1 MAEAFQKS
9 QAGESRFEPI
19 AIVGAAC
26 RLPGEASS
34 LDGLWNMMKESRTAH
49 AKVPTERW
57 DADAF
62 YHPDPDR
69 KGTLTTTHGFFLQQD
84 IAAFDAPFFSVTPKE
99 ASGMDPAKR
108 LLLEVAYETFEN
120 AGLSLE
126 GVAGTKTGVYVG
138 SMTSD
143 YELLSTRD
151 MLDAP
156 YMAAAGSSEA
166 MTANRVSWFFDLRG
180 PSLTLDTA
188 CSSSLYALHLACQ
201 SLRLKETN
209 MGLVAGVNVILHP
222 NFMNQL
228 TAMHMLSPDG
238 TSHTFDDRAN
248 GYGRGEGIGGI
259 LVKRLSDAIRD
270 GDTIRAVIRGTGTNV
285 DGKTPSVTMP
295 SGEAQ
300 AELILSTYAEAGLP
314 LDDTRYVE
322 LHGTGTP
329 VGDPIELSAIS
340 STFGA
345 HASDE
350 NPVYV
355 SSIKPNIGHTEGCA
369 GLAAVIKAVL
379 CLERGYILPTANV
392 SKINPK
398 LRFAEWNLAL
408 PEKAIP
414 WPTSGLRRISVNS
427 FGFGGANAHV
437 ILDDART
444 YLRTSGLQGNHS
456 TVDKP
461 RDLPPAENY
470 TNGNHTNGSH
480 VNGNYTNG
488 NHTNGVNGVT
498 LEQTKRLFLFSSSDE
513 KGLQRLAN
521 SYRGLCN
528 RNRHVFTKQEAIRY
542 TKNMAYTMAARRS
555 MFDHRSFA
563 IAGSIDELG
572 QQLSDTLPRFKRP
585 SKQQGIGFVYTGQ
598 GAQWAGMG
606 RELLTLPG
614 FANSIL
620 RSYECLKTLKC
631 PFDLLEELNDSESLR
646 IESAEYSQPI
656 CTAVQIGLTDL
667 LTHWGVRPKAV
678 VGHSSGEIAAAY
690 SAGIITHEDAMKV
703 AYLRGVYSGQVSKC
717 GRAGAMLAAGISEDE
732 AQDYLK
738 HVPSG
743 SVVTACINSPKSV
756 TLSGD
761 ADYVVELEKR
771 ISKDGKFA
779 RKLRVTTA
787 YHSPHMKAVAES
799 CLEAM
804 ATASVSEPKAT
815 QIQMFSS
822 VTGQLISHY
831 EVDKSYWVRNMC
843 QPVRFSQAVS
853 SLLTHAS
860 GRKSAPSVRWNSLV
874 EIGPHSALKAPL
886 TQIMDATSNKLSKEL
901 PYASM
906 LVRGTD
912 AVVSSLRAAGVLWA
926 LGNKLD
932 ISRVNQESDGEDK
945 LHVLTDLPSY
955 PWNHERQYW
964 HETSGTKDNRL
975 RSCQRTDLLGI
986 PVESQIS
993 FEPQWRNFLRISENP
1008 WLLDHK
1014 ITGTTL
1020 YPGAGMLIMVI
1031 EAIPKL
1037 LSEDANIR
1045 GIEFHD
1051 VHFERGLVIPDEVA
1065 AETLLSIQTPND
1077 RLNNYSFAVY
1087 SRTSD
1092 MAWTKHCFGHFKVL
1106 LHKESSTIQD
1116 LSGEEW
1122 NVHTEAYEALKKLPS
1137 KPVDIKKLYH
1147 QLQSVGME
1155 YGPTFQNLETL
1166 FIPSKPMSCYGT
1178 ITIPDTKASMP
1189 HEFEYPHLI
1198 HPATLDAI
1206 FHLIVV
1212 SVSNGAVMTEA
1223 AVPYRLKKLFI
1234 STRLPN
1240 TPGAAFSG
1248 YSTAENTNE
1257 GKLVAD
1263 LVVSDQSWNDP
1274 KIIVQGLEMKQVTS
1288 GTLASTSDLSPQ
1300 ATIAKRCT
1308 KILWKPDPEFMLK
1321 SAPRNLEN
1329 GGYQIKSL
1337 HDWLDIE
1344 CHRAADL
1351 RVLILGSTLGKEVI
1365 HPLKS
1370 FLTGKGIYRGLAHCT
1385 VTDASDGAL
1394 ESWKSS
1400 IADTGVDVTYKVW
1413 DHNESDGASFG
1424 KGQFNLIIAG
1434 SQNRHKVA
1442 PEFLATTLKSVVRRP
1457 GRLLVL
1463 RSKHSEQTQLNG
1475 NGNGVGFTD
1484 FSVHHIDMQ
1493 DETLDV
1499 VSFPQVC
1506 AAKPSE
1512 IYLLQPLGPQSVDF
1526 ATFEQN
1532 IRKQLYDNGFSVR
1545 TTTIQESSSMKGK
1558 SILSLLDVKGSLLGE
1573 WDEEQFAQFQDLI
1586 SSAAHMFWIS
1596 RGSHALNPVE
1606 TSLNAGAVPG
1616 LLRVL
1621 RNEYPQVSIAHLDL
1635 APTSSLAEMSTA
1647 ELVIDVFTSSLEA
1660 NDEGADLEWA
1670 EVEGQVLLPRVV
1682 EYAQLDEEIA
1692 LTAGLAPPEFRPL
1705 VAAGRVCLPQ
1715 VDSTKSPE
1723 IWREDFESDNDIGP
1737 GEIEIE
1743 VTHISLDADMSLSD
1757 PSLGK
1762 FASGTVT
1769 KVGISTKDF
1778 SIGDNVICL
1787 GDSMCRSRVRRHC
1800 SLCMKIPSNVPV
1812 EGAAIT
1818 VWLFM
1823 MGFHVLRNLL
1833 DIQRG
1838 ETVFIQNGATS
1849 LGQALLSV
1857 SRYFSTNIFTT
1868 VETQEEKRDL
1878 IERFGIDEH
1887 AILDSSCD
1895 TLAPYILRHTN
1906 GRGIDAAITYG
1917 SDSTLDIDTL
1927 GPSLGG
1933 FARLAIILNKG
1944 ESVRTLTLLGTPN
1957 ISVYTFD
1964 PLQILNH
1971 RTQLVSRLLSDV
1983 SEIVKKSATV
1993 EVYPRTEFS
2002 VAEIPEA
2009 LDWARG
2015 AQNKGIVAI
2024 HFAGNAAIPMMPEK
2038 PPKLQLD
2045 SHATYVLAGGLGSL
2059 GLRIANL
2066 MVQGGAKHLVF
2077 LSRSGGTRLG
2087 GELEK
2092 LRESG
2097 CEVDLLKC
2105 DVTSLPD
2112 VERAAEGIRKQG
2124 KKIKGVIQCAMVLQ
2138 DSLFARMSHAQWTTT
2153 FNPKV
2158 RGTWN
2163 LHIALPKEL
2172 DFFIMLSSV
2181 VAVIGN
2187 VSQANYAAGNT
2198 YMDAFA
2204 HYRRSLGLSA
2214 VSINAGLVSDSDHI
2228 IAGTEME
2235 DYLDRFTHM
2244 AAVSTTLEELDIGI
2258 TAALRGSTADG
2269 GSLPPQ
2275 FVFGMNDELRRE
2287 GPVVDQWTRDAK
2299 FNHRVASKTD
2309 ETEGQIDAGQ
2319 NVGELLKST
2328 ASIHDAAQVVQD
2340 TLKRLLAPG
2349 LGVQTTDINAER
2361 PLYDMGVDSF
2371 KAVEIRNQV
2380 FRELKSDISV
2390 FEILSPSSLSHLSD
2404 VIASRSSLVPV
2415 EVRANGS

>member
-1 MAEAFQKS
+1 MAEKFQKS
-9 QAGESRFEPI
+9 HAGDSQFEPI

-49 AKVPTERW
+49 ARVPAERW

-69 KGTLTTTHGFFLQQD
+69 KGTLTTTHGFFLEQD

-143 YELLSTRD
+143 YELLSTHD

-300 AELILSTYAEAGLP
+300 AALILSTYAEAGLP
-314 LDDTRYVE
+314 LVDTRYVE
-322 LHGTGTP
+322 MHGTGTP

-345 HASDE
+345 HASAE

-379 CLERGYILPTANV
+379 CLEKGYMLPTANV
-392 SKINPK
+392 AEINPK

-437 ILDDART
+437 ILDDA
-444 YLRTSGLQGNHS
+444 LSFLHANGLQGNHS
-456 TVDKP
+456 TVEKP
-461 RDLPPAENY
+461 RDLPSGNY
-470 TNGNHTNGSH
+470 TNGSQANGVHTNG
-480 VNGNYTNG
+480 NG
-488 NHTNGVNGVT
+488 NHTNGVNGMA
-498 LEQTKRLFLFSSSDE
+498 LDQTKRLFLFSSSDE

-521 SYRGLCN
+521 SYHGLCA
-528 RNRHVFTKQEAIRY
+528 RIRGVLTKREAIRHMED
-542 TKNMAYTMAARRS
+542 MAYTLAARRS

-563 IAGSIDELG
+563 IAGSIDELS
-572 QQLSDTLPRFKRP
+572 QQLSDTPPRFKRP
-585 SKQQGIGFVYTGQ
+585 SKQHGIGFVYTGQ

-606 RELLTLPG
+606 RELLSLPV
-614 FANSIL
+614 FAKSIL
-620 RSYECLKTLKC
+620 RSYECLKTLDC
-631 PFDLLEELNDSESLR
+631 PFDLLEELNDTESTR

-656 CTAVQIGLTDL
+656 CTAVQIGLTDV

-690 SAGIITHEDAMKV
+690 SAGIITHEDAIKV
-703 AYLRGVYSGQVSKC
+703 AYLRGVYSGQVARS

-738 HVPSG
+738 QVPSG

-761 ADYVVELEKR
+761 ADYVVELEKH
-771 ISKDGKFA
+771 ISQDGKFA
-779 RKLRVTTA
+779 RKLRVKTA
-787 YHSPHMKAVAES
+787 YHSPHLKAVAES

-804 ATASVSEPKAT
+804 ATAKVSEPMAT
-815 QIQMFSS
+815 PIQMFSS
-822 VTGQLISHY
+822 VTGQLISPH
-831 EVDKSYWVRNMC
+831 EVDKTYWVRNMC
-843 QPVRFSQAVS
+843 QPVRFSQAVR

-860 GRKSAPSVRWNSLV
+860 GRKSAPNVKWNSLV

-886 TQIMDATSNKLSKEL
+886 TQIMDATSNKLSREL
-901 PYASM
+901 PYVSM

-912 AVVSSLRAAGVLWA
+912 AVVSSLRAAGALWA

-932 ISRVNQESDGEDK
+932 MSRVNQESDGEKK

-955 PWNHERQYW
+955 PWSHERQYW

-975 RSCQRTDLLGI
+975 RSSPRTDLLGL
-986 PVESQIS
+986 PVESQVS

-1031 EAIPKL
+1031 EAVPKL
-1037 LSEDANIR
+1037 ISEDANIR

-1065 AETLLSIQTPND
+1065 AETLLSIQAPND
-1077 RLNNYSFAVY
+1077 RLNDHSFAVY
-1087 SRTSD
+1087 SRTGNN
-1092 MAWTKHCFGHFKVL
+1092 AWTKHCFGRFKVL
-1106 LHKESSTIQD
+1106 LEKESSAIRD
-1116 LSGEEW
+1116 VSGEEW
-1122 NVHTEAYEALKKLPS
+1122 SIHTEAYEALKKLPA
-1137 KPVDIKKLYH
+1137 KPVDIEKLYR

-1166 FIPSKPMSCYGT
+1166 FA
-1178 ITIPDTKASMP
+1178 IPDTKASMP

-1212 SVSNGAVMTEA
+1212 SVSNGPVMSEA
-1223 AVPYRLKKLFI
+1223 AVPYRLKELFI
-1234 STRLPN
+1234 STQLPKA
-1240 TPGAAFSG
+1240 PGAAFSG
-1248 YSTAENTNE
+1248 YSTAENTK

-1263 LVVSDQSWNDP
+1263 LVVSDQSWGGP
-1274 KIIVQGLEMKQVTS
+1274 KIIVRGLEMKQVTS
-1288 GTLASTSDLSPQ
+1288 GTLASSSDPSPQ
-1300 ATIAKRCT
+1300 AAIAKRCT
-1308 KILWKPDPEFMLK
+1308 KILWRPDPEFILR
-1321 SAPRNLEN
+1321 SAERKAESSVYQIRNL
-1329 GGYQIKSL
+1329 Q
-1337 HDWLDIE
+1337 DWLDIE

-1351 RVLILGSTLGKEVI
+1351 RVLVLGSTLGKEFVYS
-1365 HPLKS
+1365 LRS
-1370 FLTGKGIYRGLAHCT
+1370 FLSGEGIYRGFEHCT
-1385 VTDASDGAL
+1385 ITDASDDAL
-1394 ESWKSS
+1394 ESWKSG
-1400 IADTGVDVTYKVW
+1400 IADSGVDVVYKVW
-1413 DHNESDGASFG
+1413 DHSESDEASFG
-1424 KGQFNLIIAG
+1424 TRQFDLVIAG
-1434 SQNRHKVA
+1434 SQGGYRVSL
-1442 PEFLATTLKSVVRRP
+1442 ESLASTLKPV
-1457 GRLLVL
+1457 
-1463 RSKHSEQTQLNG
+1463 KQSEGTQLNG
-1475 NGNGVGFTD
+1475 NGNGVNFTD
-1484 FSVHHIDMQ
+1484 FAVHHVHLL
-1493 DETLDV
+1493 DEILDV
-1499 VSFPQVC
+1499 VAFPQ
-1506 AAKPSE
+1506 AGTTRASE
-1512 IYLLQPLGPQSVDF
+1512 IYLLQPVAHKDEGFVI
-1526 ATFEQN
+1526 FEQN
-1532 IRKQLYDNGFSVR
+1532 IRKQLQDNGFSVH
-1545 TTTIQESSSMKGK
+1545 TTNLKEASGMKGK
-1558 SILSLLDVKGSLLGE
+1558 TVLSLLDVEGSLLSG
-1573 WDEEQFAQFQDLI
+1573 WNAEQFAQFQSLI
-1586 SSAAHMFWIS
+1586 SSAAYMFWIS
-1596 RGSHALNPVE
+1596 QGSHALSPTE
-1606 TSLNAGAVPG
+1606 TALNAGAVPG

-1621 RNEYPQVSIAHLDL
+1621 RNEYPQVRIAHLDL
-1635 APTSSLAEMSTA
+1635 APTSSLAEMGTA
-1647 ELVIDVFTSSLEA
+1647 ELAVGVFTSSLES

-1670 EVEGQVLLPRVV
+1670 EAEGQILG
-1682 EYAQLDEEIA
+1682 
-1692 LTAGLAPPEFRPL
+1692 AG
-1705 VAAGRVCLPQ
+1705 V
-1715 VDSTKSPE
+1715 
-1723 IWREDFESDNDIGP
+1723 
-1737 GEIEIE
+1737 
-1743 VTHISLDADMSLSD
+1743 
-1757 PSLGK
+1757 
-1762 FASGTVT
+1762 
-1769 KVGISTKDF
+1769 
-1778 SIGDNVICL
+1778 
-1787 GDSMCRSRVRRHC
+1787 
-1800 SLCMKIPSNVPV
+1800 
-1812 EGAAIT
+1812 T

-1823 MGFHVLRNLL
+1823 MAFHTLRNLL
-1833 DIQRG
+1833 NLHPG

-1857 SRYFSTNIFTT
+1857 SRHFSINVFTS
-1868 VETQEEKRDL
+1868 VQTQDEKWDL
-1878 IERFGIDEH
+1878 IKRFGIDEH
-1887 AILDSSCD
+1887 AILDNSCD
-1895 TLAPYILRHTN
+1895 TIASYLLRHTN
-1906 GRGIDAAITYG
+1906 DRGVDAAVTFG
-1917 SDSTLDIDTL
+1917 SDSPLDIDTL
-1927 GPSLGG
+1927 GPSLGS
-1933 FARLAIILNKG
+1933 FARLAIILNQR
-1944 ESVRTLTLLGTPN
+1944 ENDRSTTILGTPN
-1957 ISVYTFD
+1957 ISVHTVD

-1971 RTQLVSRLLSDV
+1971 RTQLVSRLLGNV
-1983 SEIVKKSATV
+1983 LEILEKSTTV
-1993 EVYPRTEFS
+1993 EVYPRTDFS

-2015 AQNKGIVAI
+2015 AQT
-2024 HFAGNAAIPMMPEK
+2024 IPMMSAK

-2045 SHATYVLAGGLGSL
+2045 HHAAYVLAGGLGSL

-2066 MVQGGAKHLVF
+2066 MVQGGARHLVF

-2092 LRESG
+2092 LRKSG

-2105 DVTSLPD
+2105 DVTSLSD
-2112 VERAAEGIRKQG
+2112 VKRAAEWVKEKG

-2138 DSLFARMSHAQWTTT
+2138 DSLFARMSHAQWNTT
-2153 FNPKV
+2153 FDPKV
-2158 RGTWN
+2158 RGTRN
-2163 LHIALPKEL
+2163 LHAALPREL
-2172 DFFIMLSSV
+2172 DFFVMLSSV

-2214 VSINAGLVSDSDHI
+2214 VSINAGLVSDSDHT
-2228 IAGTEME
+2228 IAGTDME

-2275 FVFGMNDELRRE
+2275 FVFGMNNELRRE

-2299 FNHRVASKTD
+2299 FNHRVASKGD
-2309 ETEGQIDAGQ
+2309 KTEGPMDAGQ
-2319 NVGELLKST
+2319 NIGELLKSA

-2349 LGVQTTDINAER
+2349 LGVETTDINAER

-2404 VIASRSSLVPV
+2404 IIASRSLLVPA
-2415 EVRANGS
+2415 EVRTNGS